1 MSFTRQPLH
10 ETSHQRAIPTCW
22 PHSEKIWGEF
32 YDGAQDE
39 FGAFL
44 SALSTANDRGHA
56 VRLVVYCA
64 NDEAEASAR
73 KRLPKGV
80 QYVRAEYGDVWARD
94 TGPVFIKEEGQL
106 VGVRFGFNGWG
117 GKFNYPEDQT
127 IGGEIVKQSGA
138 VERLVKAFTT
148 EGGALEFDGEGT
160 MIATRHSILNTNRND
175 DISQEHA
182 EAVFKE
188 ALGIEKIIW
197 LDDGLMADHTDGHI
211 DNVARFARPGVVV
224 CQSPWGTNDPNRDR
238 HDAVAK
244 ALEAATDAQG
254 RKLEVKRIPSP
265 GLFTNDEGEIFPA
278 SHMNWVIGTR
288 HVVMPVYTDAAQAAV
303 RALQE
308 IFPDYEVVGKSAKH
322 ILMGGGAFH
331 CVTCNQPAV

>member
-1 MSFTRQPLH
+1 MSLPLQPSH
-10 ETSHQRAIPTCW
+10 ETSPQRAIHTCW
-22 PHSEKIWGEF
+22 PHSAKIWGE
-32 YDGAQDE
+32 YYEGAQEE

-44 SALSTANDRGHA
+44 TALGTANDRGHA

-73 KRLPKGV
+73 KRLPKTA
-80 QYVRAEYGDVWARD
+80 QFVRAEYGDVWARD
-94 TGPVFIKEEGQL
+94 TGPVFVRENGEL

-127 IGGEIVKQSGA
+127 IGGEIIKQAGA
-138 VERLVKAFTT
+138 KERLFKHFTT

-160 MIATRHSILNTNRND
+160 MIATRHSILNTNRQD
-175 DISQEHA
+175 HPSQEEA
-182 EAVFKE
+182 EAIFKE
-188 ALGIEKIIW
+188 ALGIEKVIW
-197 LDDGLMADHTDGHI
+197 LDDGLHADHTDGHI

-224 CQSPWGTNDPNRDR
+224 CQAPWGTNDPNRDR
-238 HDAVAK
+238 HEEVARV
-244 ALEAATDAQG
+244 LSEATDAKG
-254 RKLEVKRIPSP
+254 RKLEVRRIPSP
-265 GLFTNDEGEIFPA
+265 GLFTNAEGEIFPA

-288 HVVMPVYTDAAQAAV
+288 HLVMPVYTDAAQAAV
-303 RALQE
+303 RAMQD
-308 IFPDYEVVGKSAKH
+308 IFPEYEVVGKSAKH